1 MSIKFILA
9 VFISIIVFPDGII
22 KDAYNTPI
30 NFWATDNHLISI
42 ILCGIIYSYVLQLE
56 DLHNMKKYKKRF
68 INIIIISILTILIV
82 WSGTALVSLSIFCIC
97 YLYGRYFDRRGK
109 IINIKNLFITS
120 IVLNLSIVVFRIQ
133 YLFEGFI
140 TGILH
145 KDITF
150 TNRTILWDNALDLI
164 KNNLLFGLGNP
175 KSNGVEGWLTMS
187 YWSDMDMKLIDTY
200 FIAHNQFL
208 EILINGGLI
217 SFIPFL
223 IAMIYVVKRVS
234 THRVKLISKFLA
246 TIIFSYLIV
255 MMTETVYPYP
265 PFYLVLV
272 LAANSH
278 LLIAKRKFENK
289 ENM

>member
-1 MSIKFILA
+1 M
-9 VFISIIVFPDGII
+9 
-22 KDAYNTPI
+22 
-30 NFWATDNHLISI
+30 
-42 ILCGIIYSYVLQLE
+42 
-56 DLHNMKKYKKRF
+56 
-68 INIIIISILTILIV
+68 
-82 WSGTALVSLSIFCIC
+82 
-97 YLYGRYFDRRGK
+97 
-109 IINIKNLFITS
+109 
-120 IVLNLSIVVFRIQ
+120 
-133 YLFEGFI
+133 
-140 TGILH
+140 H